1 MIRNIVFDMGGVLVY
16 YDPPHFIDLL
26 CLEEDRD
33 LLMKKVFNTVAWAQ
47 SDRGIITEEDA
58 LAAIQRDLPPRL
70 HGAAERLLFWW
81 DLELRPMEGI
91 EELLRE
97 LKELGYPLYLLSNAS
112 LRQPQYFD
120 RIPGSQYFD
129 GRVVS
134 SAYKLLKPQPELYQI
149 LLQKYDLKA
158 EECFFVDDFNLN
170 IEAAVLLGMSG
181 TVFRGAADLR
191 RELIR
196 AGVPVRPPEAA
207 EQSRLEGIL

>member
-16 YDPPHFIDLL
+16 YDPSHFIDLL
-26 CLEEDRD
+26 HLEEDRD

-58 LAAIQRDLPPRL
+58 LAAIKEDLPPRL

-91 EELLRE
+91 EGLLRE

-149 LLQKYDLKA
+149 LLRKYDLKA

-181 TVFRGAADLR
+181 AVFCGEADLR

-207 EQSRLEGIL
+207 EQGRLEGVL